1 MELVQDAWTTV
12 GGGNCVQNPKHDKKY
27 HQNKAA
33 SKQNFQGE
41 FSKRK
46 GNIAFWGCQ
55 NTLFLWSTRNF
66 LGWTLNFQFINLK
79 LVEISFHDNWE
90 EQTLKYQSLLRDK
103 NSKSCWVLI

>member
-1 MELVQDAWTTV
+1 MELLQDAWTTV
-12 GGGNCVQNPKHDKKY
+12 GGGNCSEPQARQKI

-55 NTLFLWSTRNF
+55 NTLFLWSTGNF
-66 LGWTLNFQFINLK
+66 LGLTLKNFQFINLK
-79 LVEISFHDNWE
+79 
-90 EQTLKYQSLLRDK
+90 
-103 NSKSCWVLI
+103 